1 MNSGVVSAHP
11 LLDAYLAG
19 IVDLQRIVVRV
30 VEVGHPTLE
39 DAVSSAFDTKDCH
52 TKLLERALL
61 RIQSKVSRSELGWRL
76 C

>member
-1 MNSGVVSAHP
+1 MNSGAVSAHP

-19 IVDLQRIVVRV
+19 IVDLQRIVVGV
-30 VEVGHPTLE
+30 VEVGHPTLKN
-39 DAVSSAFDTKDCH
+39 AVLAVFDTEDCH

-61 RIQSKVSRSELGWRL
+61 RIQIKVSRGELGWRL